1 MQQMASQRRR
11 SSVMDYE
18 QSLMFGQY
26 REQLANFAL
35 IQSQKSNQL
44 EEERQRNVGK
54 NKINK
59 SSFAGRVK
67 LKLKKVM
74 ERGGDYILLA
84 VLAIILALLSFIM
97 DIIIHH
103 CFDSVYNSFIDFY
116 IVLKFNYLKLI

>member
-1 MQQMASQRRR
+1 MFKMQQMASQRRR

-35 IQSQKSNQL
+35 VQSQKSNQL
-44 EEERQRNVGK
+44 KEERQKNGTK

-59 SSFAGRVK
+59 LSFAGNVK
-67 LKLKKVM
+67 LKLKKIM
-74 ERGGDYILLA
+74 ERGGDHILLA
-84 VLAIILALLSFIM
+84 VLAIIVALLSFIM

-103 CFDSVYNSFIDFY
+103 CFDSVYN
-116 IVLKFNYLKLI
+116 

>member
-44 EEERQRNVGK
+44 EEERQRNGGK